1 MATFSQQFLANLGG
15 AGGML
20 QGAADLGGAIGGVPG
35 QMKEKRK
42 ADAFNVLMS
51 QAQKAMA
58 ENNPVELGRISQELA
73 KKGYPEQAAKLT
85 EAFKVAT
92 KKQQNIAA
100 GKAALSENFTQMS
113 AGAKTLAGE
122 GRLNEAI
129 ELDDRAKEIAKRK
142 GRNALSI
149 YSSKTGIDLSDNR
162 AQEGFFRIANAYGLQ
177 DEAKGL
183 LDDYLGVSDKT
194 TFGTEITIR
203 DSQNNK
209 FTRRIAYDKKGNP
222 REIITPI
229 GNSPAEPIGEIT
241 VISGTTGA
249 SAFDKPDIA
258 AETELET
265 EFAKLRTEALGSLP
279 GLESSLSTA
288 QQSLDLL
295 DKIKTGGVTTAMI
308 RGAQSFLGNQ
318 PQDEAEF
325 QFYAGKAVL
334 DGLENFTGAI
344 SEGERKYLENLYYSL
359 ERSGFANK
367 AILETLVTQFATAIE
382 NAQLRAD
389 STSFSDYNTKIK
401 SRREKSNKT
410 KTQRA
415 VSFSSQPKG

>member
-1 MATFSQQFLANLGG
+1 MARINLDFGLPDLR
-15 AGGML
+15 AGLM
-20 QGAADLGGAIGGVPG
+20 GAAGAIGGLPG
-35 QMKEKRK
+35 QYKEGQKK
-42 ADAFNVLMS
+42 DAFNSLMK
-51 QAQKAMA
+51 QAQNAMTQNNAA
-58 ENNPVELGRISQELA
+58 ELSRISQELA
-73 KKGYPEQAAKLT
+73 QLGFVEDAQKLT
-85 EAFKVAT
+85 EASKAAT
-92 KKQQNIAA
+92 RRQQNIAA
-100 GKAALSENFTQMS
+100 GKAALSEDFTQMS
-113 AGAKTLAGE
+113 AAAKTLAGE

-149 YSSKTGIDLSDNR
+149 YSSKEGIDLSDGR

-209 FTRRIAYDKKGNP
+209 FTRRIAYDKKGKP

-229 GNSPAEPIGEIT
+229 GNSPAEPIGDIT

-279 GLESSLSTA
+279 GLESALSTA

-325 QFYAGKAVL
+325 QFYAAKAVL
-334 DGLENFTGAI
+334 DGLANFTGAI
-344 SEGERKYLENLYYSL
+344 SEGERKYLENMYYSL

-367 AILETLVTQFATAIE
+367 AILETLVTQFAAAIE
-382 NAQLRAD
+382 SAQLRAD
-389 STSFSDYNTKIK
+389 STGFNDYNEKLK
-401 SRREKSNKT
+401 SRRERSSKT
-410 KTQRA
+410 KKQRI
-415 VSFSSQPKG
+415 VSFSAQPKG

>member
-1 MATFSQQFLANLGG
+1 MARINLDFGLPDLR
-15 AGGML
+15 AGLM
-20 QGAADLGGAIGGVPG
+20 GAAGAVGGLPG
-35 QMKEKRK
+35 QYKEGQKK
-42 ADAFNVLMS
+42 DAFNSLMK
-51 QAQKAMA
+51 QAQNAMTQNNAA
-58 ENNPVELGRISQELA
+58 ELSRISQELA
-73 KKGYPEQAAKLT
+73 QLGFVEDAQKLT
-85 EAFKVAT
+85 EASKAAT
-92 KKQQNIAA
+92 RRQQNIAA
-100 GKAALSENFTQMS
+100 GKAALSEDFTQMS
-113 AGAKTLAGE
+113 AAAKTLAGE

-149 YSSKTGIDLSDNR
+149 YSSKEGIDLSDGR

-209 FTRRIAYDKKGNP
+209 FTRRIAYDKKGKP

-229 GNSPAEPIGEIT
+229 GNSPAEPIGDIT

-279 GLESSLSTA
+279 GLESALSTA

-325 QFYAGKAVL
+325 QFYAAKAVL
-334 DGLENFTGAI
+334 DGLANFTGAI
-344 SEGERKYLENLYYSL
+344 SEGERKYLENMYYSL

-367 AILETLVTQFATAIE
+367 AILETLVTQFAAAIE
-382 NAQLRAD
+382 SAQLRAD
-389 STSFSDYNTKIK
+389 STGFNDYNEKLK
-401 SRREKSNKT
+401 SRRERSSKT
-410 KTQRA
+410 KKQRI
-415 VSFSSQPKG
+415 VSFSAQPKG